1 MEKFKSK
8 KIKIKIKIKTEL
20 SHGFPTNTKLNV
32 QNCLKFPHDRNVKSV
47 GKKEY

>member
-1 MEKFKSK
+1 MEKFKRK
-8 KIKIKIKIKTEL
+8 KKLKTEL
-20 SHGFPTNTKLNV
+20 SHGLSTNTKLNV